1 MDESDFLREAA
12 RTAGL
17 APKNAKNVLD
27 LVDRTRAKGPL
38 KGTKRAPTAG
48 SPVRRTGFFASL
60 RGPGR

>member
-1 MDESDFLREAA
+1 MDAQDILQEAVRA
-12 RTAGL
+12 AGL

-38 KGTKRAPTAG
+38 KGTERSPTSG